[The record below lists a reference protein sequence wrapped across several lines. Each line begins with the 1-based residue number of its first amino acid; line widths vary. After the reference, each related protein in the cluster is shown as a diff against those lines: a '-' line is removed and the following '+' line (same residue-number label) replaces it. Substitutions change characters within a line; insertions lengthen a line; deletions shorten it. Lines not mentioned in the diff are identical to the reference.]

1 MSVYAD
7 DSKLFGEVTSMTVC
21 QLVEEG
27 LASEPAST
35 FQQHKKRTP
44 FGYSTL
50 SQFLPRVADF
60 TPLQMFELSDP
71 CTYIPSQKPK

>member
-7 DSKLFGEVTSMTVC
+7 DSKLFREVTSMIDC

-35 FQQHKKRTP
+35 FHQHKKRTP

-50 SQFLPRVADF
+50 SQSLPRVADF
-60 TPLQMFELSDP
+60 TPLQMSELSDP